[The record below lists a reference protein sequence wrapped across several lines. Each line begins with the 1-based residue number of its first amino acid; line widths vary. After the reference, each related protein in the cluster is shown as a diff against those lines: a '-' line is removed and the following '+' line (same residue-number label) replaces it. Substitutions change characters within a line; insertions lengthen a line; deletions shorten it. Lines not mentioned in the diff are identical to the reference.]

1 MTQKGMTRKNVDYIR
16 YADDFVIF
24 SRDRKWLE
32 SIIPAINNFLSKELK
47 LELHP
52 DKLFIKT
59 IASGVDFLGW
69 VNFPDHCVLRT
80 KTKRR
85 MMSRIK
91 QYHNPNHIDSCL
103 GLLSH
108 GNAFKIRK
116 KLLNSL
122 L

>member
-1 MTQKGMTRKNVDYIR
+1 MV
-16 YADDFVIF
+16 
-24 SRDRKWLE
+24 
-32 SIIPAINNFLSKELK
+32 NNFLSKELN

-52 DKLFIKT
+52 NKLFIKT

-85 MMSRIK
+85 MMGRIN
-91 QYHNPNHIDSCL
+91 QNQNSASITSYL
-103 GLLSH
+103 GLLNH
-108 GNAFKIRK
+108 GNAFKVRK
-116 KLLNSL
+116 KLLDSL